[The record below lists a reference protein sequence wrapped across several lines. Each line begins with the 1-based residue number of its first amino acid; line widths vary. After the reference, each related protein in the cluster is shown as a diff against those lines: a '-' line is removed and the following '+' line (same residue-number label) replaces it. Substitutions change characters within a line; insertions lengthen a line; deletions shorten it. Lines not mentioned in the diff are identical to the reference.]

1 MIIFTLLF
9 KRLVRKVANVLYATL
24 IRAHVQEEIELF
36 LQNKSARICARLQL
50 LYNLSYFLLLLS
62 MISRKYKILIKI
74 FMKST

>member
-36 LQNKSARICARLQL
+36 WQ
-50 LYNLSYFLLLLS
+50 
-62 MISRKYKILIKI
+62 IKAHAYAHAFNYYI
-74 FMKST
+74 I